1 MFKKDSSTTFTTLN
15 YFGTTLKQL
24 TLVFGNNAK
33 LKELIDYF
41 NQLIFMHFT
50 LYKYVFTVERDSA
63 IVYEEKLLQA
73 PPPPKIAED
82 DDDDDRL
89 KDSKTYEQWLYEE
102 RVREIDERE
111 KRANEM
117 HDEAKRRM
125 QQSEESLIRFI
136 RNDAYGYEQPLSE
149 EVRIF
154 F

>member
-1 MFKKDSSTTFTTLN
+1 M
-15 YFGTTLKQL
+15 

-73 PPPPKIAED
+73 PPKIA
-82 DDDDDRL
+82 DDDRL

-117 HDEAKRRM
+117 HDETKRRM

-136 RNDAYGYEQPLSE
+136 RNDAYGFEQPLSE